1 MSPGSISDK
10 RVCRRE
16 VIIYSFHVHRV
27 NTEIR
32 YVNCNRKNGRNVYI
46 SQSVSLSTHSLY
58 VLFVPAC
65 GLYFCSILGNTFGT
79 VCNHR
84 SLGKL
89 SARVSRGGRVDS
101 GEGGQGGD
109 RGGGH
114 MQQVVRF
121 SKPIEIDGF
130 PIPWRTLSLPL
141 SYTLSLTPALRS
153 RGRAYNTPKLLSI
166 LQRDGRRDRCESGT
180 SAESRWRGTR
190 ELTAF
195 ITAFSPCHGF
205 SLRHSLQAIERQAI
219 CLPFALRF
227 VIHIALIRLREP
239 LCNFLRVHPIGLLV
253 TSSINYREATR
264 KKWNIFLIV

>member
-1 MSPGSISDK
+1 M
-10 RVCRRE
+10 CWRE
-16 VIIYSFHVHRV
+16 AIIYSFHERGV
-27 NTEIR
+27 NTEI
-32 YVNCNRKNGRNVYI
+32 YYINCNRKNGRNVFIFLKACLSRHILSTY
-46 SQSVSLSTHSLY
+46 SLSPT
-58 VLFVPAC
+58 C
-65 GLYFCSILGNTFGT
+65 GLYFCSISGNTFGT

-130 PIPWRTLSLPL
+130 PIPWQTLCLPASLPSSFSL
-141 SYTLSLTPALRS
+141 SLSLTLRF
-153 RGRAYNTPKLLSI
+153 RGRAYNTLKLLSI
-166 LQRDGRRDRCESGT
+166 LQRDGKRDRCESGT

-239 LCNFLRVHPIGLLV
+239 L
-253 TSSINYREATR
+253 
-264 KKWNIFLIV
+264 

>member
-1 MSPGSISDK
+1 MALIQKS
-10 RVCRRE
+10 
-16 VIIYSFHVHRV
+16 
-27 NTEIR
+27 
-32 YVNCNRKNGRNVYI
+32 
-46 SQSVSLSTHSLY
+46 SVSIVTGKTAETFVFLKAFLSQHILSTYSLS
-58 VLFVPAC
+58 A
-65 GLYFCSILGNTFGT
+65 GLYFCSISGNTFGT

-101 GEGGQGGD
+101 GW
-109 RGGGH
+109 RGTG
-114 MQQVVRF
+114 
-121 SKPIEIDGF
+121 
-130 PIPWRTLSLPL
+130 WRQRGRAHATSSSVFKAHWNWWLSHTMTNSLSLSLLLFFSL
-141 SYTLSLTPALRS
+141 SWTLCS

-219 CLPFALRF
+219 CLPFALASLYTSLWSAC
-227 VIHIALIRLREP
+227 VSH
-239 LCNFLRVHPIGLLV
+239 CV
-253 TSSINYREATR
+253 TYCMYIQLDY
-264 KKWNIFLIV
+264 L

>member
-1 MSPGSISDK
+1 MSQFFWCLLDAFWPIVLFRHTFRYK
-10 RVCRRE
+10 RVCQYKA
-16 VIIYSFHVHRV
+16 IIYSFHERGV

-32 YVNCNRKNGRNVYI
+32 YVNCNRKSGRNVYI
-46 SQSVSLSTHSLY
+46 SQSVPLSTHPLHIFSL
-58 VLFVPAC
+58 C
-65 GLYFCSILGNTFGT
+65 GPYFCSISGNTFGT

-101 GEGGQGGD
+101 GEGGRGGD

-130 PIPWRTLSLPL
+130 PIPWQTLSF
-141 SYTLSLTPALRS
+141 SLSLLLSLSFPLYLRF

-166 LQRDGRRDRCESGT
+166 LQRDGRRDRCESRT

-219 CLPFALRF
+219 CLPFAL
-227 VIHIALIRLREP
+227 
-239 LCNFLRVHPIGLLV
+239 
-253 TSSINYREATR
+253 TSLYASLWSACI
-264 KKWNIFLIV
+264 L

>member
-1 MSPGSISDK
+1 MYRNYNKKK
-10 RVCRRE
+10 RWNRL
-16 VIIYSFHVHRV
+16 YFSKHFSFDSSFPH
-27 NTEIR
+27 IL
-32 YVNCNRKNGRNVYI
+32 
-46 SQSVSLSTHSLY
+46 SL
-58 VLFVPAC
+58 PAC
-65 GLYFCSILGNTFGT
+65 SLYFCSISGNTFGT

-101 GEGGQGGD
+101 GKGGGD

-130 PIPWRTLSLPL
+130 PIPWQTLSPSPSPL
-141 SYTLSLTPALRS
+141 SLSLSLSLFLYLSPELRS
-153 RGRAYNTPKLLSI
+153 RGQAYNTPKLLSI
-166 LQRDGRRDRCESGT
+166 LQQDGKRDRCESGT
-180 SAESRWRGTR
+180 STESRWRGTW

-219 CLPFALRF
+219 CLPFALASLYTSLWSAC
-227 VIHIALIRLREP
+227 VIHYITSCVYIRL
-239 LCNFLRVHPIGLLV
+239 
-253 TSSINYREATR
+253 NY
-264 KKWNIFLIV
+264 L